1 MLRHAFAVLLALS
14 SATAAPADPPQIPVC
29 SAPFGRLLADSVF
42 RAYPVREAP
51 RRTKWAA
58 PSVKTGQARLY
69 RTVIREEAK
78 LGPDFAG
85 HYKLVRI
92 GCGAATVC
100 VAMLDAATGKVSF
113 PPKLKSATA
122 LLFDTGRIDVE
133 ILNYRRNSRLL
144 IVAGSPNEDER
155 RTGLSYY
162 LWSAGELR
170 LVRFVPAATLC
181 GMP

>member
-1 MLRHAFAVLLALS
+1 MLRPALALLLALS

-51 RRTKWAA
+51 RRTSWAA
-58 PSVKTGQARLY
+58 PSVNTGQARLY

-92 GCGAATVC
+92 GCGAATTC
-100 VAMLDAATGKVSF
+100 IAIADAATGKVTF
-113 PPKLKSATA
+113 PPNLRVATA
-122 LLFDTGRIDVE
+122 LLFDTGQVNVE
-133 ILNYRRNSRLL
+133 TLNYRRNSRLL

-162 LWSAGELR
+162 LWGAGKLR

-181 GMP
+181 RMR